1 MGQTEV
7 RIFIILTGI
16 IVLIFVAGIILFLF
30 QYRQRRLAHE
40 KEKKQINE
48 QHQIDILNTQIESQR
63 QTMQHI
69 GQEIHDSVA
78 QKLTLASI
86 YTQRLEFETQ
96 SPGEKEKLSGVSKI
110 INDSLLELRQ
120 LSKSLTDSKLQSA
133 DLKDLIQMECEQV
146 NATGICS
153 ASFEI
158 NAWPVISISAKSS
171 LLRIIQ
177 EFIQN
182 SIKHSGCKE
191 IKIKLDFKDND
202 LILQLEDDG
211 KGFDMDMSEHKG
223 IGLDGIR
230 RRIQVLGGKYTLES
244 DKGRGVHMGITIPV
258 NKSND

>member
-1 MGQTEV
+1 MGETEII
-7 RIFIILTGI
+7 IFIVLANIIL
-16 IVLIFVAGIILFLF
+16 LIFIYGIILFVF
-30 QYRQRRLAHE
+30 QYRRRRLAHE

-48 QHQIDILNTQIESQR
+48 KHHIELLNAQLESQ
-63 QTMQHI
+63 QQAMQHI

-86 YTQRLEFETQ
+86 YTQRMEFESQ
-96 SPGEKEKLSGVSKI
+96 SPGERDKLSGISKI
-110 INDSLLELRQ
+110 INDSLLELRE
-120 LSKSLTDSKLQSA
+120 LSKSLTDNKLQNA
-133 DLKDLIQMECEQV
+133 DLKDLVQMECEQV

-158 NAWPVISISAKSS
+158 NELPVMSISAKSS

-191 IKIKLDFKDND
+191 IKIKLNAFDNN
-202 LILQLEDDG
+202 LNLLLEDDG
-211 KGFDMDMSEHKG
+211 KGFDFDMSQHKG

-230 RRIQVLGGKYTLES
+230 RRIQVLNGKYSLES
-244 DKGRGVHMGITIPV
+244 DNGRGVHLGITIPI
-258 NKSND
+258 NKTND